1 MPRLGRFARTRS
13 DELVL
18 VVFLLL
24 GAVIA
29 AAPRLESG
37 LFIQSTLA
45 RTNDLAVRTFGWAFD
60 RADLSRE
67 NAELR
72 RQVAELSLEIQQLEE
87 VGLQN
92 VRLRDLLDFG
102 QVRRAEVLTGAEVI
116 GRGDGRQAFAV
127 TISAGSAAGVM
138 RNQAVVTADGLVG
151 RIDGRPGSRSSIVSL
166 LNDPSNAVAAVVERS
181 RVQGVFQYVGGT
193 GRLLHVLRAADV
205 DTGDVVKSSGL
216 GGIYPEGLMIGR
228 VVSVADDP
236 DGVTKMVVVKTS
248 AALDRLEEVFV
259 LRSGGGR

>member
-1 MPRLGRFARTRS
+1 M
-13 DELVL
+13 
-18 VVFLLL
+18 
-24 GAVIA
+24 
-29 AAPRLESG
+29 
-37 LFIQSTLA
+37 
-45 RTNDLAVRTFGWAFD
+45 
-60 RADLSRE
+60 
-67 NAELR
+67 
-72 RQVAELSLEIQQLEE
+72 
-87 VGLQN
+87 
-92 VRLRDLLDFG
+92 
-102 QVRRAEVLTGAEVI
+102 
-116 GRGDGRQAFAV
+116 

-151 RIDGRPGSRSSIVSL
+151 RIDGVPGSRNSIVSL

-193 GRLLHVLRAADV
+193 GRLLHVLQAADV
-205 DTGDVVKSSGL
+205 DIGDVVKSSGL

-236 DGVTKMVVVKTS
+236 DGVTRMVVVETS